1 MIYELR
7 IYYIHQGK
15 MQEIQAR
22 FRDRTL
28 QILANHGMKVT
39 EFWEDANEEN
49 NRLYYVMEH
58 SDIETRNQSFENFH
72 NDPEWLELKR
82 VTEQNGPLVEKID
95 IVYLRTVP
103 FFKK

>member
-1 MIYELR
+1 MLYELR
-7 IYYIHQGK
+7 IYYIHPGK

-22 FRDRTL
+22 FQNRTL
-28 QILANHGMKVT
+28 QIFANHGLKVT

-58 SDIETRNQSFENFH
+58 SDMETRNQSFEKFH

-82 VTEQNGPLVEKID
+82 VTELNGPLFEKID
-95 IVYLRTVP
+95 IVFLKTVA